1 MPRSSTSSLSQE
13 TISELESQFFNFLD
27 SLDSNEKKKFFNEFL
42 TNEEK
47 MMMYKRLA
55 LYWCLLEGYP
65 LAKIQQMIGV
75 THDTTRVYN
84 KKKNTLSEE
93 FKSLMKRISINTTP
107 QAATEASEQIS
118 EQTTEQSADQPEPA
132 QELEAPH
139 EEFEQKFVKPEDLPP
154 VEEVT
159 FETQQPSSE
168 EHIEAQPA
176 TEGSQGMHEDIQQ
189 NQPEETHIM
198 QEPEGNTEKKEEE
211 NIEMPPVVHSFDEPD
226 APHVPSTSTQE
237 PVQSQEQSA
246 EDQEKPQEE
255 KKKGWGKF
263 FGF

>member
-27 SLDSNEKKKFFNEFL
+27 SLNSDEKKKFFNEFL

-84 KKKNTLSEE
+84 KKKNMLSDE

-107 QAATEASEQIS
+107 QAAAEVH
-118 EQTTEQSADQPEPA
+118 EQTTEQPTEQTVEQSNEQPEPA
-132 QELEAPH
+132 LELEQPH
-139 EEFEQKFVKPEDLPP
+139 EEFEQEFVKPEDLPP

-159 FETQQPSSE
+159 FETQQHSS
-168 EHIEAQPA
+168 
-176 TEGSQGMHEDIQQ
+176 
-189 NQPEETHIM
+189 
-198 QEPEGNTEKKEEE
+198 
-211 NIEMPPVVHSFDEPD
+211 DEQKIGR
-226 APHVPSTSTQE
+226 AHV
-237 PVQSQEQSA
+237 
-246 EDQEKPQEE
+246 
-255 KKKGWGKF
+255 
-263 FGF
+263 

>member
-27 SLDSNEKKKFFNEFL
+27 SLNPDEKKKFFSEFL

-65 LAKIQQMIGV
+65 LSKIQQMIGV

-84 KKKNTLSEE
+84 KKKNMLSEE
-93 FKSLMKRISINTTP
+93 FKSLMKRISINTTS
-107 QAATEASEQIS
+107 QAPIEASEQIT
-118 EQTTEQSADQPEPA
+118 EQTTEQSVEQLEPT

-139 EEFEQKFVKPEDLPP
+139 EEFEQEFVKPEDLPP

-159 FETQQPSSE
+159 FETQQSQSE
-168 EHIEAQPA
+168 E
-176 TEGSQGMHEDIQQ
+176 GMETHPVEETFQSINEHIQQ
-189 NQPEETHIM
+189 TQPEETHSM
-198 QEPEGNTEKKEEE
+198 QEPEIHTENKEEE
-211 NIEMPPVVHSFDEPD
+211 NISMPIMHSFDESD
-226 APHVPSTSTQE
+226 APQVPSASTQE
-237 PVQSQEQSA
+237 PAQSQEQSIP
-246 EDQEKPQEE
+246 DQEKPQEE

>member
-1 MPRSSTSSLSQE
+1 
-13 TISELESQFFNFLD
+13 
-27 SLDSNEKKKFFNEFL
+27 
-42 TNEEK
+42 
-47 MMMYKRLA
+47 MMYKRLA

-84 KKKNTLSEE
+84 KKKNMLSDE

-107 QAATEASEQIS
+107 QAAIAASEQIT
-118 EQTTEQSADQPEPA
+118 EQTTEQSAEQPEPA
-132 QELEAPH
+132 IELEAPH
-139 EEFEQKFVKPEDLPP
+139 EEFEQEFVKPEDLPP

-168 EHIEAQPA
+168 EQRETQPA
-176 TEGSQGMHEDIQQ
+176 GEDSQEMHEDIQQ
-189 NQPEETHIM
+189 SEETHGM
-198 QEPEGNTEKKEEE
+198 QEPESHTEKEEE
-211 NIEMPPVVHSFDEPD
+211 NIEMPPIMRSFDVSDTPD
-226 APHVPSTSTQE
+226 TPSDSTQE
-237 PVQSQEQSA
+237 PVQSQEQST